1 MSLIGDK
8 HEQIFQYGNNLTR
21 CRRIR
26 RASDSLFNYGIG
38 LIICISMHREISY
51 KPFKYGNPKRKGTGG
66 TSTELY
72 RDCPNVGNRSLII
85 SWDGKDDSPI
95 FYASAE
101 VPIRQTLFLRAAS
114 FFNLSARFFNENTTS
129 WHMS

>member
-26 RASDSLFNYGIG
+26 RASDSLFNYGLG
-38 LIICISMHREISY
+38 LIICISLHREISY
-51 KPFKYGNPKRKGTGG
+51 KPFKYGNPKRKGTRE

-72 RDCPNVGNRSLII
+72 RDYPNVGNRSLII
-85 SWDGKDDSPI
+85 SWDGEDDS
-95 FYASAE
+95 
-101 VPIRQTLFLRAAS
+101 THFLRINGS
-114 FFNLSARFFNENTTS
+114 SHSSDVFLRVSSICRLVF
-129 WHMS
+129 